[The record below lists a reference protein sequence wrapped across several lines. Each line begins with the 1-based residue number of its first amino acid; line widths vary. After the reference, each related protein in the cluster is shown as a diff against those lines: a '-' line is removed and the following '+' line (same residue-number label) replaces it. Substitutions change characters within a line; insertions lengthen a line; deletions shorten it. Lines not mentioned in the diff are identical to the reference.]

1 MNEKGTYR
9 EREREISH
17 FSKKHLLQ
25 TTTNVSCVLRP
36 VSPALLIRL
45 LII

>member
-1 MNEKGTYR
+1 MNEKGTY
-9 EREREISH
+9 REREISH

-36 VSPALLIRL
+36 VSPALLIGV